1 MILNKSIFLSTLLL
15 FSGFGMN
22 AQQLYSTDRVD
33 SIRLDFIRYALLANH
48 QKNAL
53 KAFNGL
59 VRNARDTA
67 GMRAFFKSRS
77 DGEVTGI
84 GEYRKLILKIDELS
98 GNTNLTLDSIYSFY
112 GQQERF
118 AENLRKDE
126 IGFQNFKDSVNHKYF
141 RPQVQAGS
149 QITIDTA
156 RYKDT
161 ATPSGSQNAN
171 PFSGAVWEYLLCIA
185 GGALLVALLFQIRK
199 KPDRKNKRSNT
210 IIKSEMQDD
219 SRFNLSQD
227 DFREVIGLKEEN
239 KKLRKEIEQ
248 LKEEINEKN
257 KALKTAE
264 LTIARLEN
272 GGADEKDVAVD
283 TIEVPV
289 EKSEQKGGKQQY
301 FPSPLSDGSF
311 RRVDGRESFL
321 EGASIYRFNIV
332 GEAEATFDFCEDF
345 SSVSMALNNR
355 NELILSVAEEVEGN
369 YTTAKKILTYKG
381 ESGKA
386 VLEDNKWNVVRKI
399 KIKYL

>member
-1 MILNKSIFLSTLLL
+1 MILNKSIFLSALLL
-15 FSGFGMN
+15 FAGFGMK
-22 AQQLYSTDRVD
+22 AQQPYPTGRVD
-33 SIRLDFIRYALLANH
+33 SIRIDFIRYALSANH

-53 KAFNGL
+53 KAFDSL
-59 VRNARDTA
+59 VRSSKDTTA
-67 GMRAFFKSRS
+67 MREFFKSRT
-77 DGEVTGI
+77 DDEVTGI
-84 GEYRKLILKIDELS
+84 GEYRKLIRKIDELS
-98 GNTNLTLDSIYSFY
+98 GDTNLTLDSIYRFY

-118 AENLRKDE
+118 AKNSRKDE
-126 IGFQNFKDSVNHKYF
+126 AGFRNFKDSVNHKYSWL
-141 RPQVQAGS
+141 QVQS

-161 ATPSGSQNAN
+161 ATPSGSRKAN

-185 GGALLVALLFQIRK
+185 GGALLVALVFQIRK
-199 KPDRKNKRSNT
+199 KPDRKNKRSDT
-210 IIKSEMQDD
+210 IIKSEMQNESKFD
-219 SRFNLSQD
+219 LSQGD
-227 DFREVIGLKEEN
+227 YREAIGLKEEN
-239 KKLRKEIEQ
+239 KKLRKENEQ
-248 LKEEINEKN
+248 LREELNEKN
-257 KALKTAE
+257 KALKNAE

-272 GGADEKDVAVD
+272 GGIDEKDVVVD
-283 TIEVPV
+283 TIEVQV
-289 EKSEQKGGKQQY
+289 EKSEQRSGRQQY